1 MRPIQNAGGEEVV
14 HERSYPVAST
24 TAIAAGQVVQLSA
37 GKVVPAIAA
46 QTGAIL
52 GIAGENHPG
61 TADMLNPRAN
71 GDEILVCDNP
81 GLIFECP
88 VPTIKAESG
97 SATTIVPA
105 TGSIAAA
112 AADEA
117 YNASVLVLKSKA
129 AGSTNTDVPGTR
141 RAVTDYTKTGTVL
154 TVETGGTPAAGDEYE
169 FYPAL
174 GSAVCALNAKGTA
187 LLVSATG
194 ATAVRCIG
202 HDYERRTIRCIA
214 AAHTLAAKA

>member
-1 MRPIQNAGGEEVV
+1 MRPIQNAGGEECICA
-14 HERSYPVAST
+14 RSYPVASA

-52 GIAGENHPG
+52 GIAGEDHPG

-88 VPTIKAESG
+88 VPTVRAESG
-97 SATTIVPA
+97 SATTLVPA
-105 TGSIAAA
+105 SGDIAA
-112 AADEA
+112 
-117 YNASVLVLKSKA
+117 VLVLRSKA
-129 AGSTNTDVPGTR
+129 VGSANTDRPGTR
-141 RAVTDYTKTGTVL
+141 RAVTDYAKSGTVFTL
-154 TVETGGTPAAGDEYE
+154 ETGGTPAAGDVYE
-169 FYPAL
+169 IYPAL
-174 GSAVCALNAKGTA
+174 GSAVCALNAEATA
-187 LLVSATG
+187 LVVSAGG

-202 HDYERRTIRCIA
+202 HDYGRHTIRCIA
-214 AAHTLAAKA
+214 AAHTLAAKS

>member
-1 MRPIQNAGGEEVV
+1 MRPIQNAGGEETIRA
-14 HERSYPVAST
+14 RSYPVAKA
-24 TAIAAGQVVQLSA
+24 TAITAGQVVQLSG
-37 GKVVPAIAA
+37 GKVVPAAAA

-52 GIAGENHPG
+52 GIAGENHSG

-97 SATTIVPA
+97 SATTLVPA
-105 TGSIAAA
+105 SGDIAAG
-112 AADEA
+112 AADDT
-117 YNASVLVLKSKA
+117 YNAAVLVLRSKA
-129 AGSTNTDVPGTR
+129 AGSSNTDKPGMR
-141 RAVTDYTKTGTVL
+141 RAVTDYAKSGTVL
-154 TVETGGTPAAGDEYE
+154 TLETGGTPAAGDEYE

-174 GSAVCALNAKGTA
+174 GSAVCALNAKATA
-187 LLVSATG
+187 LVVSAAG

-202 HDYERRTIRCIA
+202 HDYERHTIRGIA
-214 AAHTLAAKA
+214 AAHMLAAKS

>member
-1 MRPIQNAGGEEVV
+1 MRPIQNAGGEEII
-14 HERSYPVAST
+14 HARSYPVASA
-24 TAIAAGQVVQLSA
+24 TAITAGQVVQLSA
-37 GKVVPAIAA
+37 GKVTPAVAA

-52 GIAGENHPG
+52 GIAAEDHPG

-88 VPTIKAESG
+88 VPTLKAASG

-105 TGSIAAA
+105 TGGIDAT
-112 AADEA
+112 AADDT
-117 YNASVLVLKSKA
+117 YNAAVLVLKSKA

-141 RAVTDYTKTGTVL
+141 RAVTDYTKSGTVL
-154 TVETGGTPAAGDEYE
+154 TVETGGTAAAGDEYE
-169 FYPAL
+169 LYPAL
-174 GSAVCALNAKGTA
+174 GSAVCALNAKATA

-202 HDYERRTIRCIA
+202 HDYERHTIRCIA
-214 AAHTLAAKA
+214 AAHTLAAKS

>member
-14 HERSYPVAST
+14 RERSYPVAST

-88 VPTIKAESG
+88 VPTLKAASG

-105 TGSIAAA
+105 TGGLAFEHEHRCAR
-112 AADEA
+112 
-117 YNASVLVLKSKA
+117 
-129 AGSTNTDVPGTR
+129 STPR
-141 RAVTDYTKTGTVL
+141 RDGLHQERHGAHR
-154 TVETGGTPAAGDEYE
+154 GD
-169 FYPAL
+169 
-174 GSAVCALNAKGTA
+174 
-187 LLVSATG
+187 
-194 ATAVRCIG
+194 
-202 HDYERRTIRCIA
+202 RRHGRRRGRV
-214 AAHTLAAKA
+214 